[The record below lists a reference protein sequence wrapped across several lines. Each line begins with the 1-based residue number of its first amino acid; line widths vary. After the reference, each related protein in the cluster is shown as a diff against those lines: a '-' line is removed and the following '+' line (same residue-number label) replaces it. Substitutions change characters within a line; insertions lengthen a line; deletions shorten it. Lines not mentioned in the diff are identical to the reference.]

1 MSRFQVLTDE
11 QWLRIEPLL
20 PSNFGKVGRP
30 FGDHRAVVE
39 GIAYRYRTGIPWRDL
54 PREAFGPWQT
64 VWKGHKRFADD
75 GTWDR
80 VLAQLMAEADAAG
93 EIDWT
98 VSVDSTI
105 NRAHQHATNTTRP
118 EQDTGATSNHKKRRE
133 GVVHSEPAG
142 HGIGRSR
149 GGLTSKIHHA
159 VDGRGRPLAVV
170 VTPGQSHD
178 GRALELVLADIWVPR
193 LAVGRPRTTPP
204 AVLGDKAYS
213 SRGNRE
219 MLRRRGIKVV
229 IPEPSD
235 QQANRKRRGA
245 KGGRPPKLDRETYKQ
260 RNVVERSF
268 NLLKQWRGLATRYD
282 KHAVIYRGGAVLAAI
297 IAWLRT
303 S

>member
-1 MSRFQVLTDE
+1 MTRFQVLTDE
-11 QWLRIEPLL
+11 QWERIEPLL
-20 PSNFGKVGRP
+20 PSNTGKVGRP
-30 FGDHRAVVE
+30 FGDHRTVVE

-64 VWKGHKRFADD
+64 VWKRHKKFADD

-80 VLAQLMAEADAAG
+80 VLAQLLAEADAAG
-93 EIDWT
+93 QIDWT

-118 EQDTGATSNHKKRRE
+118 EQDTGATSNHKKP
-133 GVVHSEPAG
+133 GTSVGEPAG

-178 GRALELVLADIWVPR
+178 GRALGLVLEDIWVPR
-193 LAVGRPRTTPP
+193 LGAGRPRTTPD

-213 SRGNRE
+213 SRGNRS
-219 MLRRRGIKVV
+219 MLRRRGIAVV

-235 QQANRKRRGA
+235 QQANRKRRGG
-245 KGGRPPKLDRETYKQ
+245 KGGRPPKLDRETYKR

-282 KHAVIYRGGAVLAAI
+282 KHATVYRAGAVLAAI
-297 IAWLRT
+297 VVWLR

>member
-1 MSRFQVLTDE
+1 M
-11 QWLRIEPLL
+11 
-20 PSNFGKVGRP
+20 
-30 FGDHRAVVE
+30 
-39 GIAYRYRTGIPWRDL
+39 
-54 PREAFGPWQT
+54 
-64 VWKGHKRFADD
+64 
-75 GTWDR
+75 
-80 VLAQLMAEADAAG
+80 
-93 EIDWT
+93 
-98 VSVDSTI
+98 
-105 NRAHQHATNTTRP
+105 
-118 EQDTGATSNHKKRRE
+118 
-133 GVVHSEPAG
+133 
-142 HGIGRSR
+142 
-149 GGLTSKIHHA
+149 SKIHHT

-193 LAVGRPRTTPP
+193 LAVGRPRTTPA

-303 S
+303 SWRPSSSIRISTTSANENGTRCSAAAAAITRSASVMPNGTLGAETRT

>member
-1 MSRFQVLTDE
+1 
-11 QWLRIEPLL
+11 
-20 PSNFGKVGRP
+20 
-30 FGDHRAVVE
+30 
-39 GIAYRYRTGIPWRDL
+39 
-54 PREAFGPWQT
+54 
-64 VWKGHKRFADD
+64 
-75 GTWDR
+75 
-80 VLAQLMAEADAAG
+80 MAEICDGCPSSWRRRQVIPGTEHRSVQSNPANPGDWQMGIWAGTMSMLWEIYRFVIVVHIWVLDWVLSMSWLDFLLAPLKVISTVVQAMIAEIGLLNLTLIILACVVGYWLIRGRSAGGMVELLIGCVIAAL
-93 EIDWT
+93 
-98 VSVDSTI
+98 
-105 NRAHQHATNTTRP
+105 A
-118 EQDTGATSNHKKRRE
+118 TGAL
-133 GVVHSEPAG
+133 AF
-142 HGIGRSR
+142 
-149 GGLTSKIHHA
+149 HHA

-193 LAVGRPRTTPP
+193 LAVGRPRTTPA

-235 QQANRKRRGA
+235 QQANRKLRGA